1 MDCPFCGH
9 SDSQV
14 KDSRTAEDGMAIRRR
29 RQCMRCEER
38 FTTFE
43 RVQLRDI
50 TVVKRNGRRTQFDR
64 EKLQKSIQLALNK
77 RRISQ
82 DQIDEVIGRIVR
94 DLEAKSEAE
103 ISSQEIG
110 ALIMAELKKLDP
122 VAFIRFASV
131 YMDFS
136 SSEDFNKFIRKVEGR

>member
-1 MDCPFCGH
+1 
-9 SDSQV
+9 
-14 KDSRTAEDGMAIRRR
+14 
-29 RQCMRCEER
+29 MRCEER